1 MYVSGRS
8 GSQALTAVGRRYPNA
23 RMTVVASSHRPPIS
37 LLRRKSKEVPAWAM
51 ATLSP
56 PVTAHAPQSSKDGG
70 SYLPPVH
77 GGGGSAGRGVGSPD
91 YRSRLRRARLGL
103 TVAIAP
109 IVMLFVSF
117 TSAYIVRQGLP
128 TLDERSNTYVRNWTA
143 VELPVAV
150 FLVNTGLLLLS
161 SIAAELA
168 RRQIARQAAL
178 SALRS
183 IPAASLAPGKNL
195 PWLGIT
201 VVLGGGFLTGQ
212 WIAWRLLAGRGF
224 YLATSASSSFVYLL
238 TATHAIHLVGGV
250 LVLLYA
256 ATGSLLHKAIEARRI
271 VVDVTAWYWHFM
283 FVLWVYIFALLW
295 FVR

>member
-1 MYVSGRS
+1 
-8 GSQALTAVGRRYPNA
+8 
-23 RMTVVASSHRPPIS
+23 
-37 LLRRKSKEVPAWAM
+37 M

-56 PVTAHAPQSSKDGG
+56 PVTVHVPQTGKDGG
-70 SYLPPVH
+70 SSPPPVY
-77 GGGGSAGRGVGSPD
+77 GGGGNRGRGGGSPD
-91 YRSRLRRARLGL
+91 YGSRLRRARLGL
-103 TVAIAP
+103 AVAIAP

-128 TLDERSNTYVRNWTA
+128 TLDEKTNTYVRDWTP
-143 VELPVAV
+143 VNLPIAL

-168 RRQIARQAAL
+168 RRQITRQAAL
-178 SALRS
+178 APVRS
-183 IPAASLAPGKNL
+183 ISGVSLDSGKGL
-195 PWLGIT
+195 PWLGIM

-212 WIAWRLLAGRGF
+212 WIAWRLLAERGF

-238 TATHAIHLVGGV
+238 TASHAVHLMGGL

-256 ATGSLLHKAIEARRI
+256 ATGSLLHKPVEARRI
-271 VVDVTAWYWHFM
+271 VVDVTAWYWHLM
-283 FVLWVYIFALLW
+283 FLLWVYVFAFLW